1 MSAQSIQEGFSIHP
15 FWIIPIHWIVFN
27 EHPSI
32 HPESIEA
39 PGTWLDRST
48 TTSPESPRSAL
59 RSHWLLDRL
68 WPLERYDGLVTSQWD
83 RRNWWVGKKWDGCE
97 DVGYRALG
105 PVSATDV
112 LGEKLG
118 KLLQVVRRH
127 QTHLEK
133 VQFKL
138 WNIEGLMTQV
148 EFQWS
153 WCKCLMWWQLW
164 NRKGGP
170 GPSGFLPWT
179 IQGQMLVC
187 RAPANIIIIMI
198 RNRRGANR
206 DFHPIQSTHSF
217 EYLSLYIQ
225 KHLSQSAAVCDTSG
239 PLVDNL

>member
-1 MSAQSIQEGFSIHP
+1 M
-15 FWIIPIHWIVFN
+15 N
-27 EHPSI
+27 NHPSI

-127 QTHLEK
+127 QTHLGKDKFWVVLVVTMIVSMWNEIES
-133 VQFKL
+133 KL
-138 WNIEGLMTQV
+138 RTWPIWFLALNHSGSDAGLSST
-148 EFQWS
+148 
-153 WCKCLMWWQLW
+153 CKCHKDDDVYNYQDDKDGDGW
-164 NRKGGP
+164 
-170 GPSGFLPWT
+170 
-179 IQGQMLVC
+179 
-187 RAPANIIIIMI
+187 
-198 RNRRGANR
+198 
-206 DFHPIQSTHSF
+206 F
-217 EYLSLYIQ
+217 EKS
-225 KHLSQSAAVCDTSG
+225 
-239 PLVDNL
+239 